1 MITPDTTPDASR
13 KTRILARLFDIRN
26 IIAAL
31 IGIYGIL
38 LVLAGLMPDAFGT
51 REHRPRDANR
61 VDMAA
66 GTDANTW
73 VGLIMVAV
81 ATAPRRRTRRRP
93 LVADP
98 DSDGEQKATMS

>member
-1 MITPDTTPDASR
+1 MITPETKPGADRTR
-13 KTRILARLFDIRN
+13 RILARLFDIRN

-31 IGIYGIL
+31 IGIYGVL

-51 REHRPRDANR
+51 RAHEPKDANR

-73 VGLIMVAV
+73 VGVIMVAV
-81 ATAPRRRTRRRP
+81 AMIFVAWALWRP
-93 LVADP
+93 LVSDP
-98 DSDGEQKATMS
+98 DADGDEITTLS

>member
-1 MITPDTTPDASR
+1 MITPDTTPGASR

-31 IGIYGIL
+31 IGIYGVL
-38 LVLAGLMPDAFGT
+38 LVLAGLMPDAFGA
-51 REHRPRDANR
+51 REHQPRDANR

-73 VGLIMVAV
+73 VGLIMVVVAAV
-81 ATAPRRRTRRRP
+81 FVIWALWRP
-93 LVADP
+93 LVSDADA
-98 DSDGEQKATMS
+98 DGEQKATMS